1 MALTSRFTAFP
12 LSAKAFLVV
21 AALLVVNQAFAVYL
35 ESAVAAT
42 FGWPLVFLTVVTFI
56 VAALDGIRRLL
67 T

>member
-12 LSAKAFLVV
+12 CQQRRSSSSRP
-21 AALLVVNQAFAVYL
+21 LLVVNQAFAVYL